1 MEDGLIVFGDNIK
14 ATSLDNGSVKLA
26 GYLIRYGDPTTPD
39 LSGDYFTKDTD
50 FGGATESVTWFNHR
64 MPVKLQ
70 KANIQVEYKKA
81 LQKAKLTYDD
91 IGVFAEVVIEARNEY
106 EKTIA
111 ELGKQGKLAWSSGT
125 APHLVERK
133 AIKNGVFEITQWP
146 LGTDA
151 SFTPRPAEPR
161 TTNMIVSI
169 KSLSPDTA
177 LPDKDESKY
186 EYHTFKLENLK
197 MNDEIKAAVDAA
209 LAERDAQIKQ
219 EAESQ
224 AAVKAAEEAAYRKG
238 VEDAQK
244 AKAPAFNTKTEL
256 GFSEEKDAV
265 PAFKH
270 WMQTGQVNGGLITP
284 DASYT
289 NIKAAF
295 NVTTGATGG
304 YLVPDP
310 LYAQIIAKRDIA
322 SFVRTAPTQKFT
334 TPSDHLLV
342 PTEATSHTDFVLTAE
357 SAAYDENEGTVG
369 QTDILLKKYTKL
381 VKVTEE
387 FASYNGTNFDAWLM
401 DALGRAEASTENTVA
416 TAVLIAAAEASGIT
430 TAGAAA
436 ITIPELASL
445 VGSLGGGYNVTGQV
459 GFLMKNASLWYL
471 KGVFGT
477 NYYNFDGLF
486 GMPAHISDDMAAI
499 AATNKAVLFGNWNY
513 LGVVEKPG
521 MIVQRNPY
529 LYMANGQ
536 IGIFAS
542 IFRGYAVLQ
551 AEAFKTLLQ
560 HA

>member
-1 MEDGLIVFGDNIK
+1 MEDDGLIVFGDNIK
-14 ATSLDNGSVKLA
+14 ATSLNNGSVKLA

-91 IGVFAEVVIEARNEY
+91 VGVFAEVVIEARNEY

-161 TTNMIVSI
+161 NTNMIVSI

-177 LPDKDESKY
+177 LPDKDESKSIQP
-186 EYHTFKLENLK
+186 NGDQNK

-209 LAERDAQIKQ
+209 LAEREAKIKA
-219 EAESQ
+219 EADSQ

-486 GMPAHISDDMAAI
+486 GMPTHISDDMAAI

>member
-1 MEDGLIVFGDNIK
+1 MEDELVAFGTEVK
-14 ATSLDNGSVKLA
+14 ALGEGKIG
-26 GYLIRYGDPTTPD
+26 GYLVRFSDPANPD
-39 LSGDYFTKDTD
+39 LTGDYFDAKTVFNTPDSLPLLYNHGMDGTLKKRVIGKTRTRIDTV
-50 FGGATESVTWFNHR
+50 GVWAESQMELR
-64 MPVKLQ
+64 
-70 KANIQVEYKKA
+70 
-81 LQKAKLTYDD
+81 D
-91 IGVFAEVVIEARNEY
+91 EY
-106 EKTIA
+106 EKAIYAMA
-111 ELGKQGKLAWSSGT
+111 EAGKLGYSSG
-125 APHLVERK
+125 ALSHLVEREPAGK
-133 AIKNGVFEITQWP
+133 SAYIKTWFIGE
-146 LGTDA
+146 A
-151 SFTPRPAEPR
+151 SLTPTPAEPR
-161 TTNMIVSI
+161 NTVVTL
-169 KSLSPDTA
+169 KSLISPDTA
-177 LPDKDESKY
+177 LPDKDESKS
-186 EYHTFKLENLK
+186 FQPNGDQNK

-209 LAERDAQIKQ
+209 LAEREAKIKA
-219 EAESQ
+219 EADSQ

-244 AKAPAFNTKTEL
+244 VKAPAFNTKTEL

-270 WMQTGQVNGGLITP
+270 WMQTGQTNQGLITP
-284 DASYT
+284 DSSFS

-310 LYAQIIAKRDIA
+310 LYAQIIAKRDIG

-342 PTEATSHTDFVLTAE
+342 PTESTSHTDFVLTAE

-369 QTDILLKKYTKL
+369 QTDILLKKYTKE
-381 VKVTEE
+381 VRVTEE
-387 FASYNGTNFDAWLM
+387 FASYNGTNFDSWLM

-416 TAVLIAAAEASGIT
+416 TAVLYAAAEASGIT

-445 VGSLGGGYNVTGQV
+445 VGSLNGGYNVQGQV
-459 GFLMKNASLWYL
+459 GFLLKNASLWYL

-486 GMPAHISDDMAAI
+486 GMPAHISDDMEAV
-499 AATNKAVLFGNWNY
+499 AATKKAVAFGNWNY
-513 LGVVEKPG
+513 FGVVEKPG